1 MDNLIVNPSYK
12 QQTDMENILEVRALE
27 KRYASSGTGVV
38 EVFQNITFDV
48 KPGEVV
54 ALTGSSG
61 SGKSTLLNLLGTL
74 DNATNG
80 EIIIEGDDITSFSSQ
95 KLASFRN
102 KKIGF
107 IFQFHHLLPEFTAL
121 ENIAIPSLIAGKTLE
136 SASSRAAKLLE
147 EVGLLD
153 RKNHRPAELS
163 GGEAQ
168 RVAVARAFM
177 MQPALVLAD
186 EPTGNL
192 DNENSDKLFN
202 LMLSLASKFNQT
214 FIIATHNTELA
225 KQAGRRFHL
234 HEGSLSEY

>member
-1 MDNLIVNPSYK
+1 MD
-12 QQTDMENILEVRALE
+12 NILEIKSLS

-38 EVFQNITFDV
+38 EVFHDISFDV
-48 KPGEVV
+48 KTGEIV
-54 ALTGSSG
+54 ALTGPSG
-61 SGKSTLLNLLGTL
+61 SGKSTLLNLIGTL
-74 DNATNG
+74 DIPTTG
-80 EIIIEGDDITSFSSQ
+80 EIIIEGDDTSIFTSSE
-95 KLASFRN
+95 LASFRN

-107 IFQFHHLLPEFTAL
+107 IFQFHHLLPEFTAI
-121 ENIAIPSLIAGKTLE
+121 ENIGMPALIAGKKLE
-136 SASSRAAKLLE
+136 SATKRAEDLLG

-153 RKNHRPAELS
+153 RKAHRPAELS

-192 DNENSDKLFN
+192 DNENSDKLFD
-202 LMLSLASKFNQT
+202 LMLSLAAKFNQT

-225 KQAGRRFHL
+225 KRAQRRFHL
-234 HEGSLSEY
+234 EKGSLEEY

>member
-1 MDNLIVNPSYK
+1 
-12 QQTDMENILEVRALE
+12 MENILEVRSIG

-38 EVFQNITFDV
+38 EVFRDISFDV
-48 KPGEVV
+48 KPGEIV
-54 ALTGSSG
+54 ALTGPSG
-61 SGKSTLLNLLGTL
+61 SGKSTLLNLIGTL
-74 DNATNG
+74 DIPSSG
-80 EIIIEGDDITSFSSQ
+80 EIVIDGEDTSTLTSVE
-95 KLASFRN
+95 LASFRN

-107 IFQFHHLLPEFTAL
+107 IFQFHHLLPEFTAV
-121 ENIAIPSLIAGKTLE
+121 ENIGMPALIAGKKLE
-136 SASSRAAKLLE
+136 VATKRAEELLS

-153 RKNHRPAELS
+153 RKSHRPAELS

-192 DNENSDKLFN
+192 DNENSDKLFD

-225 KQAGRRFHL
+225 KKAQRRFHL
-234 HEGSLSEY
+234 EKGVLTES